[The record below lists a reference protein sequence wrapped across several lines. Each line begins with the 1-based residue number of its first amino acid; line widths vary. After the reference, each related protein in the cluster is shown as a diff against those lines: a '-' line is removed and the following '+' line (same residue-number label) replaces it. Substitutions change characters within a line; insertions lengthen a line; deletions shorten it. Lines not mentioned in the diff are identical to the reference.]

1 MGKQVVGIVFLC
13 LISLSCLTPT
23 LKRNLAF
30 EYYNIGN
37 TYFSLNKYAQA
48 VEAYQKAL
56 TYDPDLAEGNFNLA
70 QVYFALGRYGEGLE
84 ILHRLQRDRGE
95 NIILLQTIAYGLA
108 KSGRREEAIQYYVR
122 VLSNSEGNS
131 NALYNLGVLHYE
143 MEQYDQSY
151 MYLSRLYEIDPQ
163 DLDTLKLL
171 GQIEARRERYSDAL
185 QYFFPYLAKNP
196 EDLEIGLT
204 VYRILIDLKRY
215 GEALKVLNAQLEK
228 KKEEPRLW
236 FEKAFVLLTKA
247 EEKKGGL
254 DALTKALTLGFKDPQ
269 KFRMLIVET
278 PPSYL
283 DEVTTVFVRTGAFSN
298 EELDDFLKNLYEQN

>member
-1 MGKQVVGIVFLC
+1 MGKQGVGIVLLC
-13 LISLSCLTPT
+13 SLSLSCLTPT
-23 LKRNLAF
+23 LKRNLAL

-48 VEAYQKAL
+48 VESYQKAL

-70 QVYFALGRYGEGLE
+70 RVYFALGRYEEGLD
-84 ILHRLQRDRGE
+84 ILRRLQTDRGE

-108 KSGRREEAIQYYVR
+108 KSGKRDEAIQYYVR
-122 VLSNSEGNS
+122 VLSYSEGNT

-143 MEQYDQSY
+143 MEQYEQSY
-151 MYLSRLYEIDPQ
+151 IYLSRLYEIDPQ

-171 GQIEARRERYSDAL
+171 GQIEVRRERFSDAL
-185 QYFFPYLAKNP
+185 QYFFPYLARKP
-196 EDLEIGLT
+196 EDLETGLA
-204 VYRILIDLKRY
+204 VYKILIDQKRY
-215 GEALKVLNAQLEK
+215 GEALKTLDAQLEK

-247 EEKKGGL
+247 EEKKAGI

-269 KFRMLIVET
+269 NSVCSL
-278 PPSYL
+278 
-283 DEVTTVFVRTGAFSN
+283 
-298 EELDDFLKNLYEQN
+298 

>member
-1 MGKQVVGIVFLC
+1 MGKQGVGIVLLC
-13 LISLSCLTPT
+13 SLSLSCLTPT
-23 LKRNLAF
+23 LKRNLAL

-48 VEAYQKAL
+48 VESYQKAL

-70 QVYFALGRYGEGLE
+70 RVYFALGRYEEGLD
-84 ILHRLQRDRGE
+84 ILRRLQTDRGE

-108 KSGRREEAIQYYVR
+108 KSGKRDEAIQYYVR
-122 VLSNSEGNS
+122 VLSYSEGNT

-143 MEQYDQSY
+143 MEQYEQSY
-151 MYLSRLYEIDPQ
+151 IYLSRLYEIDPQ

-171 GQIEARRERYSDAL
+171 GQIEVRRERFSDAL
-185 QYFFPYLAKNP
+185 QYFFPYLARKP
-196 EDLEIGLT
+196 EDLETGLA
-204 VYRILIDLKRY
+204 VYKILIDQKRY
-215 GEALKVLNAQLEK
+215 GEALKTLDAQLEK

-247 EEKKGGL
+247 EEKKSGI

-269 KFRMLIVET
+269 KFRMLLVET
-278 PPSYL
+278 PLSYL
-283 DEVTTVFVRTGAFSN
+283 EEVTTVFIRTGAFSK
-298 EELDDFLKNLYEQN
+298 EELDGFLKNLYEQN